1 MPTPLFST
9 TKWPARTVGALSL
22 VANPG
27 DQAHLLV
34 VTIKISAVPTT
45 NENLTIMWHHGGV
58 VGAYSVELL
67 REDPAAE
74 AIQNIVYLP
83 ESKLVIAAS
92 DTIEV
97 AYANSDSNQ
106 IAAQIT
112 MEVGR

>member
-1 MPTPLFST
+1 MAAPLFSA

-22 VANPG
+22 IANPG

-34 VTIKISAVPTT
+34 ITIKIDAVPTT
-45 NENLTIMWHHGGV
+45 NENLTIVWHHGGI

-83 ESKLVIAAS
+83 ESKFIIAEN
-92 DTIEV
+92 DTIQV
-97 AYANSDSNQ
+97 SYANSDGNQ
-106 IAAQIT
+106 IAAQIV